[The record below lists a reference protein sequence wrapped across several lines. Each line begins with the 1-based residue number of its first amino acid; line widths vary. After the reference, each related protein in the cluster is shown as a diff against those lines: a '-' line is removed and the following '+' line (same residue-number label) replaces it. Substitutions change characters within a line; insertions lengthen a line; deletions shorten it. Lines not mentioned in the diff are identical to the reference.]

1 MRKLRFEA
9 KLLAMRLEFPRASNW
24 LNQIIKSKWT
34 QAYDEG
40 KRYGHMT
47 INLVEYMNYVLKG
60 ARVLPIIALVNET
73 FNKIND
79 SFISNGMN
87 MIKAGHRYSENV
99 YVMMQENRRIAIPHY
114 VRMYVRKT
122 GEFEVQEIGNM

>member
-79 SFISNGMN
+79 SFITNGLKIMN
-87 MIKAGHRYSENV
+87 MIKARHWYSKEI
-99 YVMMQENRRIAIPHY
+99 YVMMQENQHIVISHY
-114 VRMYVRKT
+114 VREIW
-122 GEFEVQEIGNM
+122 EFEIQ